1 MFKLWNETSWEDY
14 VEWQQQDD
22 KIVERIN
29 ALLKDI
35 DRNGAAKGIGKPE
48 KLKHRRGWSRR
59 ITSEH
64 RLVYDSFI
72 SNGEKILFILS
83 FKGHYE

>member
-1 MFKLWNETSWEDY
+1 MFKLWNETSWEKY
-14 VEWQQQDD
+14 VEWQSQDD

-29 ALLKDI
+29 ILLKDI
-35 DRNGAAKGIGKPE
+35 DRNGASKGIGKPE

-64 RLVYDSFI
+64 RLVYDVFV
-72 SNGEKILFILS
+72 SNGETILFVLS
-83 FKGHYE
+83 CKGHYE

>member
-29 ALLKDI
+29 LLLKDI
-35 DRNGAAKGIGKPE
+35 DRNGAAKGIDKPE

-83 FKGHYE
+83 CKGHYE

>member
-22 KIVERIN
+22 KSVERIN

-48 KLKHRRGWSRR
+48 KLNHRRGWSRR

-83 FKGHYE
+83 CKGHYE

>member
-1 MFKLWNETSWEDY
+1 MFKLWNDTSWEEY
-14 VEWQQQDD
+14 VEWQNQAD

-29 ALLKDI
+29 VLLKDI
-35 DRNGAAKGIGKPE
+35 DRNGAAKGIDKPE

-64 RLVYDSFI
+64 RLIYDVFV
-72 SNGEKILFILS
+72 SNGETILFVLS
-83 FKGHYE
+83 CKGHYE

>member
-14 VEWQQQDD
+14 VGWQHQDD

-29 ALLKDI
+29 VLLKDI

-48 KLKHRRGWSRR
+48 KLKYRKGWSRL

-64 RLVYDSFI
+64 RLVYDTFI
-72 SNGEKILFILS
+72 SNGEKILFVLS
-83 FKGHYE
+83 CKGHYE